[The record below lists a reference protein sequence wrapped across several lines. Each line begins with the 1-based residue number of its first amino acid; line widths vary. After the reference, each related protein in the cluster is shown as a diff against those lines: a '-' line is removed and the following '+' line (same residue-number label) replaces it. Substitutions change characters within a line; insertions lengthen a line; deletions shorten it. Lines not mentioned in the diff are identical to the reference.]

1 LNYSFK
7 YELNFKKAEIF
18 AKKNLLGIWKKQNL
32 YKKNDFKKEE
42 IKLDIKEKIISQEAN
57 IKNEKDYKLENNT

>member
-32 YKKNDFKKEE
+32 DKKNDFKKAD
-42 IKLDIKEKIISQEAN
+42 IKLDIKEKIISQEN
-57 IKNEKDYKLENNT
+57 IVYNEENIPHP